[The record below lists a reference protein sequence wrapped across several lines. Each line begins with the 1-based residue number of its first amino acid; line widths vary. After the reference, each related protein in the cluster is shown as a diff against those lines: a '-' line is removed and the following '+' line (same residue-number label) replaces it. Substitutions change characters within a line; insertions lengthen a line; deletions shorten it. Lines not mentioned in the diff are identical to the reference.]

1 MPTKNIKEV
10 WLPVEEYLNT
20 DWTKVRREGDFL
32 VDENGYVV
40 MAFGPPGL
48 GKTVTVMDTV
58 NKYRD
63 RAGLPRDEINI
74 FKSPLSLRFPIAEEH
89 GRACECY
96 PCQQSN
102 YRMNRDDPSVG
113 GYDG

>member
-40 MAFGPPGL
+40 MAFGSPGL
-48 GKTVTVMDTV
+48 GKTVTVMDTS
-58 NKYRD
+58 NRESD
-63 RAGLPRDEINI
+63 NSGLPQDMKINI
-74 FKSPLSLRFPIAEEH
+74 FGYPDCSRAE
-89 GRACECY
+89 G
-96 PCQQSN
+96 N
-102 YRMNRDDPSVG
+102 D
-113 GYDG
+113 